1 MSMPFSNSLSNQS
14 NLSSPE
20 GTPSEFS
27 SLVAPTLANTAD
39 PLRPTLLDS
48 PPTQPFPNPARRSKD
63 QGHWI
68 YQVWL
73 LGMLGLMGLLAGGAL
88 WSLVRLPQSRDC
100 PRIIRPLASA
110 SLKLY
115 CAQMS
120 ASQGTAEGLLEAI
133 ELVKSLP
140 PDHPLQQNV
149 DEYLKRWAFDLVL
162 LAEEQYNNGE
172 LALALDTL
180 SVIPLDRLPCEE
192 NQCPR
197 EEIQTWKDEWQA
209 LWKKADAITQE
220 AEKAL
225 LNQEWDKAAAAA
237 TQLLALDNHYWQVTR
252 YNELNAQI
260 AEVRSSNSYLAR
272 AKRLADQ
279 GGATNLAEAIKLAA
293 EVESDNRLF
302 KIAQAQIATYSE
314 RMMVL
319 ADEALNNQD
328 LSGAIAIVDQIPAA
342 ANLESKIE
350 DFKTIA
356 NVEAKTW
363 SGQVADYREAINQLS
378 RIGSERPLYSRS
390 RGLIT
395 RWQKEIEDLAHLD
408 RARTLAKRGSITGY
422 MTAIAEV
429 SLIPQHHPRFEQS
442 QTLIREWNS
451 EIQTLEDAPYLDRA
465 QRLAEA
471 GTIPALQ
478 TAISEA
484 NQIKP
489 DRSLY
494 TEAQALVREW
504 VKEIER
510 LEDRPYLAE
519 AERLANAG
527 QFPAAIAAA
536 QRISPDRFL
545 YDEAQNL
552 IEDWQLQIEAE
563 YSLQQARGLGS
574 NSDSPESLGAA
585 IRAANEVSS
594 QTPQRAEADN
604 VINRS
609 SEKLL
614 QIAIERSSYDIL
626 GAIEMAETI
635 PDGTSVSESARSYV
649 KFWREAAGL

>member
-1 MSMPFSNSLSNQS
+1 MSMPFSNPLSNQS
-14 NLSSPE
+14 HLSSPE
-20 GTPSEFS
+20 GTTSELTT
-27 SLVAPTLANTAD
+27 LVAPTLANPAD
-39 PLRPTLLDS
+39 PLRPTLLEASS
-48 PPTQPFPNPARRSKD
+48 PAQPFPDAGRSKD
-63 QGHWI
+63 RGRWI
-68 YQVWL
+68 YQFWL

-140 PDHPLQQNV
+140 PDHPLQQNA
-149 DEYLKRWAFDLVL
+149 DEYLKRWAFDLVV

-180 SVIPLDRLPCEE
+180 AVIPLDRLPCEE

-197 EEIQTWKDEWQA
+197 KEIQTWKEEWQA

-225 LNQEWDKAAAAA
+225 LNQDWDKAAAAA
-237 TQLLALDNHYWQVTR
+237 TKLLALDNRYWQITR

-260 AEVRSSNSYLAR
+260 TEVRDSNSSLAR
-272 AKRLADQ
+272 AKKLADQ
-279 GGATNLAEAIKLAA
+279 GGAANLAEAIKLAA
-293 EVESDNRLF
+293 EVESDSRLF
-302 KIAQAQIATYSE
+302 NIAQAQIAAYSE
-314 RMMVL
+314 KMMTL
-319 ADEALNNQD
+319 ADQALEAKD
-328 LSGAIAIVDQIPAA
+328 LQGAIAIVDQIPDL
-342 ANLESKIE
+342 ANLEPKIE

-356 NVEAKTW
+356 NVQAQTW
-363 SGQVADYREAINQLS
+363 SGQISDYREAISQLS
-378 RIGSERPLYSRS
+378 RIGSDRPLYSRS

-395 RWQKEIEDLAHLD
+395 RWQKEIQDLAHLD

-442 QTLIREWNS
+442 QKLIAEWNG
-451 EIQTLEDAPYLDRA
+451 EIQALEDAPYLERA
-465 QRLAEA
+465 RRLADA

-484 NQIKP
+484 NQINA
-489 DRSLY
+489 DRRLY
-494 TEAQALVREW
+494 GEAQASVREW
-504 VKEIER
+504 VKQIER
-510 LEDRPYLAE
+510 LEDSPHLAE
-519 AERLANAG
+519 AQRLANSG

-545 YDEAQNL
+545 YDEAQGL

-574 NSDSPESLGAA
+574 NADSPESLGAA

-604 VINRS
+604 VIDRS

-635 PDGTSVSESARSYV
+635 PDGTSVSEAARSYV

>member
-1 MSMPFSNSLSNQS
+1 MSMPFSNPLSNQS
-14 NLSSPE
+14 HLSSPE
-20 GTPSEFS
+20 GTTSELTT
-27 SLVAPTLANTAD
+27 LVAPTLANPAD
-39 PLRPTLLDS
+39 PLRPTLLEASS
-48 PPTQPFPNPARRSKD
+48 PAQPFPDAGRSKD
-63 QGHWI
+63 RGRWI
-68 YQVWL
+68 YQFWL

-140 PDHPLQQNV
+140 SDHPLQQNA
-149 DEYLKRWAFDLVL
+149 DEYLKRWAFDLVV

-180 SVIPLDRLPCEE
+180 AVIPLDRLPCEE

-197 EEIQTWKDEWQA
+197 KEIQTWKEEWQA

-225 LNQEWDKAAAAA
+225 LNQDWDKAAAAA
-237 TQLLALDNHYWQVTR
+237 TKLLALDNRYWQITR

-260 AEVRSSNSYLAR
+260 TEVRDSNSSLAR
-272 AKRLADQ
+272 AKKLADQ
-279 GGATNLAEAIKLAA
+279 GGAANLAEAIKLAA
-293 EVESDNRLF
+293 EVESDSRLF
-302 KIAQAQIATYSE
+302 NIAQAQIATYSE
-314 RMMVL
+314 KMMTL
-319 ADEALNNQD
+319 ADQALEAKD
-328 LSGAIAIVDQIPAA
+328 LQGAIAIVDQIPDL
-342 ANLESKIE
+342 ANLEPKIE

-356 NVEAKTW
+356 NVQAQTW
-363 SGQVADYREAINQLS
+363 SGQISDYREAISQLS
-378 RIGSERPLYSRS
+378 RVGSDRPLYSRS

-395 RWQKEIEDLAHLD
+395 RWQKEIQDLAHLD

-442 QTLIREWNS
+442 QKLIAEWNG
-451 EIQTLEDAPYLDRA
+451 EIQTLEDAPYLERA
-465 QRLAEA
+465 RRLADA

-484 NQIKP
+484 NQINA
-489 DRSLY
+489 DRRLY
-494 TEAQALVREW
+494 GEAQASVREW
-504 VKEIER
+504 VKQIER
-510 LEDRPYLAE
+510 LEDSPHLAE
-519 AERLANAG
+519 AERLANSG

-545 YDEAQNL
+545 YDEAQSL

-574 NSDSPESLGAA
+574 NADSPESLGAA

-604 VINRS
+604 VIDRS

-635 PDGTSVSESARSYV
+635 PDGTSVSEAARSYV

>member
-1 MSMPFSNSLSNQS
+1 
-14 NLSSPE
+14 
-20 GTPSEFS
+20 
-27 SLVAPTLANTAD
+27 
-39 PLRPTLLDS
+39 
-48 PPTQPFPNPARRSKD
+48 
-63 QGHWI
+63 
-68 YQVWL
+68 
-73 LGMLGLMGLLAGGAL
+73 
-88 WSLVRLPQSRDC
+88 
-100 PRIIRPLASA
+100 
-110 SLKLY
+110 
-115 CAQMS
+115 MS

-140 PDHPLQQNV
+140 PDHPLQQNA
-149 DEYLKRWAFDLVL
+149 DEYLKRWAFDLVV

-180 SVIPLDRLPCEE
+180 AVIPLDRLPCEE

-197 EEIQTWKDEWQA
+197 KEIQTWKEEWQA

-225 LNQEWDKAAAAA
+225 LNQDWDKAAAAA
-237 TQLLALDNHYWQVTR
+237 TKLLALDNRYWQITR

-260 AEVRSSNSYLAR
+260 TEVRDSNSSLAR
-272 AKRLADQ
+272 AKKLADQ
-279 GGATNLAEAIKLAA
+279 VGAANLAEAIKLAA
-293 EVESDNRLF
+293 EVESDSRLF
-302 KIAQAQIATYSE
+302 NIAQAQIAAYSE
-314 RMMVL
+314 KMMTL
-319 ADEALNNQD
+319 ADQALEAKD
-328 LSGAIAIVDQIPAA
+328 LQGAIAIVDQIPDL
-342 ANLESKIE
+342 ANLEPKIE

-356 NVEAKTW
+356 NVQAQTW
-363 SGQVADYREAINQLS
+363 SGQISDYREAISQLS
-378 RIGSERPLYSRS
+378 RIGSDRPLYSRS

-395 RWQKEIEDLAHLD
+395 RWQKEIQDLAHLD

-442 QTLIREWNS
+442 QKLIAEWNG
-451 EIQTLEDAPYLDRA
+451 EIQTLEDAPYLERA
-465 QRLAEA
+465 RRLADA

-484 NQIKP
+484 NQINA
-489 DRSLY
+489 DRRLY
-494 TEAQALVREW
+494 GEAQASVREW
-504 VKEIER
+504 VKQIER
-510 LEDRPYLAE
+510 LEDSPHLAE
-519 AERLANAG
+519 AQRLANSG

-545 YDEAQNL
+545 YDEAQSL

-574 NSDSPESLGAA
+574 NADSPESLGAA

-604 VINRS
+604 VIDRS

-635 PDGTSVSESARSYV
+635 PDGTSVSEAARSYV

>member
-1 MSMPFSNSLSNQS
+1 MSMPFSNPLSNQS
-14 NLSSPE
+14 HLSSPE
-20 GTPSEFS
+20 GTTSELTT
-27 SLVAPTLANTAD
+27 LVAPTLANPAD
-39 PLRPTLLDS
+39 PLRPTLLEASS
-48 PPTQPFPNPARRSKD
+48 PAQPFPDAGRSKD
-63 QGHWI
+63 RGRWI
-68 YQVWL
+68 YQFWL

-140 PDHPLQQNV
+140 PDHPLQQNA
-149 DEYLKRWAFDLVL
+149 DEYLKRWAFDLVV

-180 SVIPLDRLPCEE
+180 AVIPLDRLPCEE

-197 EEIQTWKDEWQA
+197 KEIQTWKEEWQA

-225 LNQEWDKAAAAA
+225 LNQDWDKAAAAA
-237 TQLLALDNHYWQVTR
+237 TKLLALDNRYWQITR

-260 AEVRSSNSYLAR
+260 TEVRDSNSSLAR
-272 AKRLADQ
+272 AKKLADQ
-279 GGATNLAEAIKLAA
+279 VGAANLAEAIKLAA
-293 EVESDNRLF
+293 EVESDSRLF
-302 KIAQAQIATYSE
+302 NIAQAQIAAYSE
-314 RMMVL
+314 KMMTL
-319 ADEALNNQD
+319 ADQALEAKD
-328 LSGAIAIVDQIPAA
+328 LQGAIAIVDQIPDL
-342 ANLESKIE
+342 ANLEPKIE

-356 NVEAKTW
+356 NVQAQTW
-363 SGQVADYREAINQLS
+363 SGQISDYREAISQLS
-378 RIGSERPLYSRS
+378 RIGSDRPLYSRS

-395 RWQKEIEDLAHLD
+395 RWQKEIQDLAHLD

-442 QTLIREWNS
+442 QKLIAEWNG
-451 EIQTLEDAPYLDRA
+451 EIQTLEDAPYLERA
-465 QRLAEA
+465 RRLADA

-484 NQIKP
+484 NQINA
-489 DRSLY
+489 DRRLY
-494 TEAQALVREW
+494 GEAQASVREW
-504 VKEIER
+504 VKQIER
-510 LEDRPYLAE
+510 LEDSPHLAE
-519 AERLANAG
+519 AQRLANSG

-545 YDEAQNL
+545 YDEAQSL

-574 NSDSPESLGAA
+574 NADSPESLGAA

-604 VINRS
+604 VIDRS

-635 PDGTSVSESARSYV
+635 PDGTSVSEAARSYV